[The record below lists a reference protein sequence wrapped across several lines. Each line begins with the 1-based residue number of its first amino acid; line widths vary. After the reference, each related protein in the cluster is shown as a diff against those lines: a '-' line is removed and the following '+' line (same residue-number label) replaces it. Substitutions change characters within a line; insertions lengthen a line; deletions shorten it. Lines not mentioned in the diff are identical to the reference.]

1 MCGSGP
7 GCSGPRAE
15 GEVGEDKGAL
25 GEGRIRP
32 CKPVIRG
39 WTRHRGLGR
48 VGRAFTFTADAH
60 NLIRIPKLQGA

>member
-15 GEVGEDKGAL
+15 REVGEDKGAL

-39 WTRHRGLGR
+39 GRHRGLGR
-48 VGRAFTFTADAH
+48 VGWAFTFTADAY
-60 NLIRIPKLQGA
+60 NLIRLPKLLGA